1 MGFRDK
7 GAVARAPEPVPAYQT
22 CHRHLQDWVREAN
35 LERILR
41 ILAKDLQG
49 KLQLEE
55 CFSGRFLILGQNGS
69 GPPTATLCLLAT
81 RFKQR
86 IGL

>member
-1 MGFRDK
+1 MRGRWELSDAQRNSVGLRDK

-22 CHRHLQDWVREAN
+22 CHRHLQDWLREAN

-49 KLQLEE
+49 KLHW
-55 CFSGRFLILGQNGS
+55 RNAFLDASLY
-69 GPPTATLCLLAT
+69 
-81 RFKQR
+81 
-86 IGL
+86 